1 MDVHLFYSP
10 GARSNS
16 CQCAIREAV
25 ALGTAGS
32 EYVHK
37 VCLFAVRNHC
47 SSVSDILMY
56 LCICITP
63 RKGLIIPVNKEF
75 SKLKCQIAL
84 IKNCQVL
91 LVQYLLSHLKLL
103 LCLFSVMLFQIVRT
117 KWIRLFP
124 LDSSIMVV

>member
-1 MDVHLFYSP
+1 M
-10 GARSNS
+10 
-16 CQCAIREAV
+16 
-25 ALGTAGS
+25 
-32 EYVHK
+32 
-37 VCLFAVRNHC
+37 
-47 SSVSDILMY
+47 
-56 LCICITP
+56 
-63 RKGLIIPVNKEF
+63 PVNKEF

-103 LCLFSVMLFQIVRT
+103 LCLFSVMLFQTVRT